1 MSKLIDI
8 PKSEVPS
15 VVEEA
20 LRDDASKV
28 NVTKQDNGKYTVSW
42 E

>member
-1 MSKLIDI
+1 MQTLIDV
-8 PKSEVPS
+8 PKEDVPS

-20 LRDDASKV
+20 LRDDARNV
-28 NVTKQDNGKYTVSW
+28 TVTKQDNGKYTISW

>member
-1 MSKLIDI
+1 MPQLTDI
-8 PKSEVPS
+8 PEEQVPS

-20 LRDDASKV
+20 LRDGV
-28 NVTKQDNGKYTVSW
+28 NKITITKQNDGKYTVSW

>member
-1 MSKLIDI
+1 MHTLNDI
-8 PKSEVPS
+8 PKKDVPR

-20 LRDDASKV
+20 LRDDARKV
-28 NVTKQDNGKYTVSW
+28 TVTKQDKGKYTISW

>member
-1 MSKLIDI
+1 MSELQDI
-8 PKSEVPS
+8 PKSQVPS

-20 LRDDASKV
+20 LRANASEV
-28 NVTKQDNGKYTVSW
+28 NITKQDNGKYTVSW